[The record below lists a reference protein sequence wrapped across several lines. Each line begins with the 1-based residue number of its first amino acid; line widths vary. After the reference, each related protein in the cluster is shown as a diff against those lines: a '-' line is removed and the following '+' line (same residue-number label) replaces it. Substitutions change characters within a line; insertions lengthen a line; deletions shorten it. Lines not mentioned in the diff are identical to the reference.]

1 MKTLL
6 TNTITVNQS
15 KSWNIINALVR
26 ESIKKLVLKEVV
38 YETGLSRVR
47 QIVDHIKG
55 TNRPTFG
62 LWNARPADL
71 TTAQLLGCQRVISED
86 KHW

>member
-1 MKTLL
+1 MRTLF
-6 TNTITVNQS
+6 TNAITVNQS
-15 KSWNIINALVR
+15 KSWNIINAVVR

-38 YETGLSRVR
+38 AETGLSRVR
-47 QIVDHIKG
+47 QVVDHIKG

-71 TTAQLLGCQRVISED
+71 TAAQLVGCRRVLED
-86 KHW
+86 K